1 MEKHYYEKII
11 KIPIYKGQ
19 LVFVLTNDN
28 KKINKKVPDF
38 KEKTELYGH
47 ALNMMYEKEASYI
60 IVLNSKHT
68 HSRMTVGVMAHEAVH
83 IADFIFTNCGI
94 THDLDNDEPFAYLV
108 EWITNELYEF
118 YKEFFYGL

>member
-19 LVFVLTNDN
+19 LVLVLTNDN

-68 HSRMTVGVMAHEAVH
+68 HSRMTVGVMAREAVY
-83 IADFIFTNCGI
+83 IADFIFANCGI
-94 THDLDNDEPFAYLV
+94 THDLDNDEPLAYLV
-108 EWITNELYEF
+108 QWITDELYEF